1 VSFGVINFEVFQ
13 IHGSSFLGVDD
24 SGWGWGVF
32 RLTTTKIRPQK
43 REVKFFRENFGCLR
57 LFEGDFSE
65 REGDFCFCEDDV
77 VFEGAGERRHTP
89 FSAFSVFRRFFEH
102 VATKMMKRK

>member
-1 VSFGVINFEVFQ
+1 
-13 IHGSSFLGVDD
+13 
-24 SGWGWGVF
+24 
-32 RLTTTKIRPQK
+32 
-43 REVKFFRENFGCLR
+43 

-102 VATKMMKRK
+102 VATKEMKENSM